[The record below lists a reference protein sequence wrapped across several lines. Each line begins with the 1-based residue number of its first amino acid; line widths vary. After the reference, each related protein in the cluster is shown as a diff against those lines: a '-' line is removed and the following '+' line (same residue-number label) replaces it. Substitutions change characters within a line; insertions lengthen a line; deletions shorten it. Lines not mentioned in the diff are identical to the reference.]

1 MLSKVRAAINDHA
14 MLQKSR
20 DITVALS
27 GGADSMALLY
37 ALLELSDELDLKISA
52 AHLNH
57 NLRGAE
63 SKRDEDFVVQQCRR
77 LRVPLVT
84 ESVDV
89 AAYSQENHLST
100 ELAARK
106 IRYDFLQENSAGL
119 IATAH
124 TASDSLE
131 TVILNLTRGTGIKG
145 LCGIPPVRDNFIRP
159 LIYVTRKEVEAYCA
173 LKGIEYVTD
182 SSNLT
187 DDYTRNV
194 IRHKIV
200 PVLKEINP
208 AVEST
213 VTDTARLLTQDEMFL
228 NDTARVCFESTFKN
242 GELGALELR
251 EIPKAVSSRV
261 LRLFCEKEG
270 IKGID
275 NGHIET
281 LYTMMLQGKGAA
293 VLPGKI
299 TIEVKNGVL
308 SKKRESTVPDVKFK
322 VELVKTD
329 MTNIENQQNVNSLL
343 LKNAMDCDKIVG
355 DVQIRTRKQGD
366 EISLVGRGVTKS
378 LKKLFNEE
386 KIPQGLRD
394 FIPVISDSVGVVWVY
409 GIGASRRVAVS
420 DKTKNIYIVNT
431 IKDQGEN

>member
-1 MLSKVRAAINDHA
+1 MLSKVRAAIKDHA

-63 SKRDEDFVVQQCRR
+63 SKRDEDFVAQQCRR

-208 AVEST
+208 AVELN

-228 NDTARVCFESTFKN
+228 SDTARVCFESTFKN

-270 IKGID
+270 INGID

-322 VELVKTD
+322 VELIKTD
-329 MTNIENQQNVNSLL
+329 MTNIENKQNVNSLL

-431 IKDQGEN
+431 TKDQGEN